1 MATEFLLPN
10 LGEDID
16 EADVLKVLIA
26 PGDTVTLEQ
35 PVLEI
40 ETDKATLDVP
50 SSFAGTIVEI
60 HVAEGETIHPGQLI
74 ITIDEAGGAA
84 PVQAA
89 ATAAETASEAPSDPS
104 SPEPANEP
112 APVAA
117 EPVEERQPAADAPA
131 PATAAA
137 DPPPGGA
144 EAPAAAEASAS
155 PPTAPAPPAAPPPA
169 AGGQTA
175 FAAPSVRKFAREV
188 GVDIARVAGSGP
200 GGRISE
206 DDVKRHARSAATA
219 PDAAPDGA
227 APATATPSA
236 TPLPDFSR
244 WGEVDREPLT
254 RFRRTVVRNMTESWT
269 QIPHFW
275 LHHTVDVTELEE
287 MRQNFK
293 ERAREAGGSLTI
305 TVIMLKIVASALKAN
320 PKFNAS
326 LDTATNELV
335 LKRYCNVGVAMD
347 TDRGLVVPVLRN
359 VDEKNIVELSVEL
372 TELSQRARDNELSID
387 DMRGGTFTLTNLGG
401 LGTGHFT
408 AVIHHPEVA
417 IIGLGRAQQTPVLN
431 DEGEWEPRLIMP
443 ITIGCDHRV
452 IDGADGARFLNWIA
466 EAIDQPLLLA
476 L

>member
-1 MATEFLLPN
+1 MATEFLLPD

-26 PGDTVTLEQ
+26 PGDTVALEQ

-84 PVQAA
+84 PVGAA
-89 ATAAETASEAPSDPS
+89 SSAGAVASEAPTDPPS
-104 SPEPANEP
+104 TPDPPAEAAAEPIGEQQPAAE

-117 EPVEERQPAADAPA
+117 PAAV
-131 PATAAA
+131 
-137 DPPPGGA
+137 
-144 EAPAAAEASAS
+144 AAAEAPPS
-155 PPTAPAPPAAPPPA
+155 PPPAPPPPA
-169 AGGQTA
+169 ALGEQTA

-188 GVDIARVAGSGP
+188 GVDIALIAGSGP

-206 DDVKRHARSAATA
+206 DDVKRHARSSAT
-219 PDAAPDGA
+219 A
-227 APATATPSA
+227 APASGGASAPAPAA
-236 TPLPDFSR
+236 TPLPDFSQ
-244 WGEVDREPLT
+244 WGDVEREPLT
-254 RFRRTVVRNMTESWT
+254 RFRRTVVRNMTEAWT

-293 ERAREAGGSLTI
+293 ERARKAGGSLTI

-326 LDTATNELV
+326 LDTSTNELV
-335 LKRYCNVGVAMD
+335 LKRYYNVGVAVD
-347 TDRGLVVPVLRN
+347 TDRGLVVPVLRD

-417 IIGLGRAQQTPVLN
+417 IIGLGRARQTPVLN

-443 ITIGCDHRV
+443 ITIGCDHRI